1 MKRVLVTGGANI
13 GRAGVATIVYKWGQE
28 FDSNKLVYDY
38 LMQRGLPAQQYV
50 EAIVQKGG
58 KVFTMEGESRNL
70 FSIIKWV
77 EEIIRENKYDTIHIN
92 TDTAY
97 IAAAYI
103 YAAKKGGIRHIFVH
117 SHCTQV
123 DDNSKLKRS
132 IKTLFHR
139 ILVPYVCKNS
149 ERYLACSKLAGYW
162 MFGKKNVES
171 NKYKTIYNGV
181 VVESYLYNE
190 QVRKTYREQMGLS
203 GKLVIGNIG
212 RFSYQK
218 NHKFLIE
225 VFTELSKT
233 DGSAV
238 LVLVGTGELESQL
251 KALVNEYGITDKV
264 FFLGTRMDVPL
275 LLSMFD
281 VLVMPS
287 RFEGLPVTIVEAQMN
302 SLPCIVA
309 DSITREAQF
318 TETVN
323 FITGWGK
330 DEWVGAIRHA
340 VKVGRLSTPD
350 NLFKSKFNIHSA
362 ARELQQLLLEL
373 EDNQ

>member
-1 MKRVLVTGGANI
+1 MKRVLVTGAANI

-28 FDSNKLVYDY
+28 FDSDRLVYDY
-38 LMQRGLPAQQYV
+38 LMQRGLPAQQYID
-50 EAIVQKGG
+50 AIVQKGG
-58 KVFTMEGESRNL
+58 RIFTMEGEDRNL

-77 EEIIRENKYDTIHIN
+77 EKIIRENKYDTIHIN

-123 DDNSKLKRS
+123 DDNSKLQRS
-132 IKTLFHR
+132 IKTLLHR
-139 ILVPYVCKNS
+139 IMISYVCKNS
-149 ERYLACSKLAGYW
+149 EMYLACSKLAGYW

-171 NKYKTIYNGV
+171 KKYRTVYNGV
-181 VVESYLYNE
+181 TVEPYLYDE
-190 QVRKTYREQMGLS
+190 QVRKNYRERMGLNE
-203 GKLVIGNIG
+203 KLIIGNIG

-225 VFTELSKT
+225 VFAELSKI
-233 DGSAV
+233 DNNAV

-251 KALVNEYGITDKV
+251 KALVNEYRITDKV
-264 FFLGTRMDVPL
+264 FFLGTRKDVPS

-287 RFEGLPVTIVEAQMN
+287 RFEGLPVTMVEAQMAD
-302 SLPCIVA
+302 LPCVV
-309 DSITREAQF
+309 SENITREAQF
-318 TETVN
+318 IDAVKYVKGFEVGNWIDAIEKISKYQRERKEEEKYKSPFNIKLAIYELETVLN
-323 FITGWGK
+323 
-330 DEWVGAIRHA
+330 R
-340 VKVGRLSTPD
+340 
-350 NLFKSKFNIHSA
+350 
-362 ARELQQLLLEL
+362 
-373 EDNQ
+373 

>member
-1 MKRVLVTGGANI
+1 MKRVVVTGAANI
-13 GRAGVATIVYKWGQE
+13 GKAGVATIVYKWGQE

-38 LMQRGLPAQQYV
+38 LMQRGLPDQQYV
-50 EAIVQKGG
+50 DAITQKGG
-58 KVFTMEGESRNL
+58 KVFTMEDEERNL

-77 EEIIRENKYDTIHIN
+77 EKIVRENKYETMHIN

-97 IAAAYI
+97 VAAAYI
-103 YAAKKGGIRHIFVH
+103 YAAKKGGVSHIFVH

-123 DDNSKLKRS
+123 DDNNKLKRN
-132 IKTLFHR
+132 IKTLLHR
-139 ILVPYVCKNS
+139 LLIPYVCRNT

-181 VVESYLYNE
+181 DVEHYLYNT
-190 QVRKTYREQMGLS
+190 QIRKKYREQMGLS

-218 NHKFLIE
+218 NHSFLIK
-225 VFTELSKT
+225 VFMELSKT
-233 DGSAV
+233 DDKAI
-238 LVLVGTGELESQL
+238 LVLVGTGELEVEVR
-251 KALVNEYGITDKV
+251 ALVNASGIADKV
-264 FFLGTRMDVPL
+264 IFLGTRNDVPE

-287 RFEGLPVTIVEAQMN
+287 RFEGLPVTMVEAQMN
-302 SLPCIVA
+302 SLPCVV
-309 DSITREAQF
+309 SGTITREAQF

-323 FITGWGK
+323 YIAGWDIDK
-330 DEWVGAIRHA
+330 WVEAIRYA
-340 VKVGRLSTPD
+340 VWIGRLSTD
-350 NLFKSKFNIHSA
+350 DELYKSKFNIHKA
-362 ARELQQLLLEL
+362 AQELQQLLLE
-373 EDNQ
+373 DNK